1 MTLKVDEFAENIYY
15 YLLDVSRGRL
25 VVGFDGWLLPSGL
38 TFPIVNVV
46 HLMNANIYANDW

>member
-25 VVGFDGWLLPSGL
+25 VVGFDG
-38 TFPIVNVV
+38 
-46 HLMNANIYANDW
+46 